1 MDKNFIKDN
10 NLNEAVKRFKQI
22 AEYKSPRQSLK
33 QLNEFT
39 FITNSQVDEDDNDDN
54 MQQQQNADMNQQPQ
68 GMSPEPQNQDGNMNG
83 QMDGNMQPQASEM
96 PQNGMEMSQ
105 DNNAMPQDGGNMQQG
120 DEEMSMGDDDMGF
133 PGVEEDGVETE
144 EMEPEDEVIDVD
156 ELTQSQETTEF
167 KVDNVDDK
175 LNKVLKIISKFN
187 DAIEANDQ
195 KIEDLKKEFQKR
207 NPTAEETLNL
217 RSLASYPFSERPD
230 EYWKKQQQEHPNY
243 NVISDNDV
251 STADEQ
257 KEFEIRKG
265 DIDNFNE
272 RDIMKS
278 LGESHIKLSDF
289 LQFQK
294 KEVVGKK
301 KLRPLKFSQIF
312 KC

>member
-1 MDKNFIKDN
+1 MKNNTDLIKQYK
-10 NLNEAVKRFKQI
+10 LEEAVKRIQKI
-22 AEYKSPRQSLK
+22 NEY
-33 QLNEFT
+33 T
-39 FITNSQVDEDDNDDN
+39 FYDSTMVEDDQDPNAMDGDPNGEMPPMDDPNAMGGDPNGGMPPMGGDPNAMGGEPN
-54 MQQQQNADMNQQPQ
+54 MMGGDPNGEMPPMDDPNAMDGDPN
-68 GMSPEPQNQDGNMNG
+68 GEMSPMDDPNM
-83 QMDGNMQPQASEM
+83 M
-96 PQNGMEMSQ
+96 
-105 DNNAMPQDGGNMQQG
+105 G
-120 DEEMSMGDDDMGF
+120 DEEGIEDIDM
-133 PGVEEDGVETE
+133 ETE
-144 EMEPEDEVIDVD
+144 QPGDEVIDVD

-289 LQFQK
+289 LQF
-294 KEVVGKK
+294 
-301 KLRPLKFSQIF
+301 
-312 KC
+312 

>member
-1 MDKNFIKDN
+1 MENNTDLIKQYK
-10 NLNEAVKRFKQI
+10 LEEAVKRIQKI
-22 AEYKSPRQSLK
+22 NEY
-33 QLNEFT
+33 T
-39 FITNSQVDEDDNDDN
+39 FYDSTMVEDD
-54 MQQQQNADMNQQPQ
+54 
-68 GMSPEPQNQDGNMNG
+68 QD
-83 QMDGNMQPQASEM
+83 P
-96 PQNGMEMSQ
+96 
-105 DNNAMPQDGGNMQQG
+105 NAMGGDPNAMGADPNGGMPPMDDPNAMGGDPNAMGADPNGGMPPMDDPNMMGGEEDIEDIDMETEQPG
-120 DEEMSMGDDDMGF
+120 DE
-133 PGVEEDGVETE
+133 VV
-144 EMEPEDEVIDVD
+144 DVD
-156 ELTQSQETTEF
+156 ELTQSQEATEF

-230 EYWKKQQQEHPNY
+230 EYWKKQQQDHPNY

-272 RDIMKS
+272 REVMKS

-289 LQFQK
+289 LQF
-294 KEVVGKK
+294 
-301 KLRPLKFSQIF
+301 
-312 KC
+312 

>member
-1 MDKNFIKDN
+1 MKNNTDLIKQYK
-10 NLNEAVKRFKQI
+10 LEEAVKRIQKI
-22 AEYKSPRQSLK
+22 NEY
-33 QLNEFT
+33 T
-39 FITNSQVDEDDNDDN
+39 FYDSTMVEDDQDPNAMGGDPNAMGGNPNGGMPPMGADPNAMGGDPNMMGGDPNGGMAPMGDPNAMGGDPNGGMPPMDDP
-54 MQQQQNADMNQQPQ
+54 NAMGGDPNAMGADP
-68 GMSPEPQNQDGNMNG
+68 NG
-83 QMDGNMQPQASEM
+83 EM
-96 PQNGMEMSQ
+96 PPMDDPNMMGGEGIEDIDMETEQ
-105 DNNAMPQDGGNMQQG
+105 PG
-120 DEEMSMGDDDMGF
+120 DE
-133 PGVEEDGVETE
+133 VV
-144 EMEPEDEVIDVD
+144 DVD
-156 ELTQSQETTEF
+156 ELTQSQEATEF

-230 EYWKKQQQEHPNY
+230 EYWKKQQQDHPNY

-272 RDIMKS
+272 REVMKS

-289 LQFQK
+289 LQF
-294 KEVVGKK
+294 
-301 KLRPLKFSQIF
+301 
-312 KC
+312 

>member
-1 MDKNFIKDN
+1 MENNTDLIKQYKLEEAIKRIQKINEYTFYDSSMVEDDQDPNAMGGDPNGAMPPMNDPNAMGPDPNGEMPPMGGDPNAMGGDPNGAMPPMDDPNAMGGDPN
-10 NLNEAVKRFKQI
+10 AMDGGPNGEMPPMDDPNMMGDDPNAMG
-22 AEYKSPRQSLK
+22 
-33 QLNEFT
+33 
-39 FITNSQVDEDDNDDN
+39 DEDDIEDIDIETE
-54 MQQQQNADMNQQPQ
+54 QP
-68 GMSPEPQNQDGNMNG
+68 
-83 QMDGNMQPQASEM
+83 
-96 PQNGMEMSQ
+96 
-105 DNNAMPQDGGNMQQG
+105 G
-120 DEEMSMGDDDMGF
+120 DE
-133 PGVEEDGVETE
+133 VV
-144 EMEPEDEVIDVD
+144 DVD

-217 RSLASYPFSERPD
+217 RSLTSYPFSERPD
-230 EYWKKQQQEHPNY
+230 EYWKKQQQDHPNY

-289 LQFQK
+289 LQF
-294 KEVVGKK
+294 
-301 KLRPLKFSQIF
+301 
-312 KC
+312 

>member
-1 MDKNFIKDN
+1 MKNNTDLIKQYK
-10 NLNEAVKRFKQI
+10 LEEAVKRIQKI
-22 AEYKSPRQSLK
+22 NEY
-33 QLNEFT
+33 T
-39 FITNSQVDEDDNDDN
+39 FYDSTMVEDD
-54 MQQQQNADMNQQPQ
+54 
-68 GMSPEPQNQDGNMNG
+68 QD
-83 QMDGNMQPQASEM
+83 P
-96 PQNGMEMSQ
+96 
-105 DNNAMPQDGGNMQQG
+105 NAMGGNPNGGMPPMGGDPNAMGPDPNMMGGDPNGGMAPMDDPNAMGADPNGGMPPMDDPNAMEGDPNAMGADPNGAMPPMDDPNMMGGEEDIEDIDIEEEQPG
-120 DEEMSMGDDDMGF
+120 DE
-133 PGVEEDGVETE
+133 VV
-144 EMEPEDEVIDVD
+144 DVD
-156 ELTQSQETTEF
+156 ELTQSQEATEF

-230 EYWKKQQQEHPNY
+230 EYWKKQQQDHPNY

-272 RDIMKS
+272 REVMKS

-289 LQFQK
+289 LQF
-294 KEVVGKK
+294 
-301 KLRPLKFSQIF
+301 
-312 KC
+312 

>member
-1 MDKNFIKDN
+1 MKNNTDLIKQYK
-10 NLNEAVKRFKQI
+10 LEEAVKRIQKI
-22 AEYKSPRQSLK
+22 NEY
-33 QLNEFT
+33 T
-39 FITNSQVDEDDNDDN
+39 FYDSTMVEDD
-54 MQQQQNADMNQQPQ
+54 
-68 GMSPEPQNQDGNMNG
+68 QD
-83 QMDGNMQPQASEM
+83 P
-96 PQNGMEMSQ
+96 
-105 DNNAMPQDGGNMQQG
+105 NAMGADPNAMGADPNGGMPPMGADPNMMGGDPNGGMPPMDDPNAMGGDPNAMGGDPNGGMPPMGGDPNAMGTDPNMMGGDPNGGMPPMDDPNMMGGEDIEDIDMETEQPG
-120 DEEMSMGDDDMGF
+120 DE
-133 PGVEEDGVETE
+133 VV
-144 EMEPEDEVIDVD
+144 DVD
-156 ELTQSQETTEF
+156 ELTQSQEATEF

-230 EYWKKQQQEHPNY
+230 EYWKKQQQDHPNY

-272 RDIMKS
+272 REVMKS

-289 LQFQK
+289 LQF
-294 KEVVGKK
+294 
-301 KLRPLKFSQIF
+301 
-312 KC
+312 

>member
-1 MDKNFIKDN
+1 MKNNTDLIKQYK
-10 NLNEAVKRFKQI
+10 LEEAVKRIQKI
-22 AEYKSPRQSLK
+22 NEY
-33 QLNEFT
+33 T
-39 FITNSQVDEDDNDDN
+39 FYDSTMVEDD
-54 MQQQQNADMNQQPQ
+54 
-68 GMSPEPQNQDGNMNG
+68 QD
-83 QMDGNMQPQASEM
+83 P
-96 PQNGMEMSQ
+96 
-105 DNNAMPQDGGNMQQG
+105 NAMGADPNGGMPPMGGDPNAMGADPNMMGGDPNGGMAPMDDPNAMGADPNGGMPPMDDPNAMGGDPNAMGADPNGGMPPMDDPNAMGGEEDIEDIDMETEQPG
-120 DEEMSMGDDDMGF
+120 DE
-133 PGVEEDGVETE
+133 VV
-144 EMEPEDEVIDVD
+144 DVD
-156 ELTQSQETTEF
+156 ELTQSQEATEF

-230 EYWKKQQQEHPNY
+230 EYWKKQQQDHPNY

-272 RDIMKS
+272 REVMKS

-289 LQFQK
+289 LQF
-294 KEVVGKK
+294 
-301 KLRPLKFSQIF
+301 
-312 KC
+312 

>member
-1 MDKNFIKDN
+1 MKNNTDLIKQYK
-10 NLNEAVKRFKQI
+10 LEEAVKRIQKI
-22 AEYKSPRQSLK
+22 NEY
-33 QLNEFT
+33 T
-39 FITNSQVDEDDNDDN
+39 FYDSTMVEDD
-54 MQQQQNADMNQQPQ
+54 
-68 GMSPEPQNQDGNMNG
+68 QD
-83 QMDGNMQPQASEM
+83 P
-96 PQNGMEMSQ
+96 
-105 DNNAMPQDGGNMQQG
+105 NAMGGDPNAMGGNPNGGMPPMGADPNMMGGDPNGGMPPMDDPNAMGADPNGGMPPMGGDPNAMGGDPNAMGADPNGGMPPMDDPNMMGGEEDIEDIDMETEQPG
-120 DEEMSMGDDDMGF
+120 DE
-133 PGVEEDGVETE
+133 VV
-144 EMEPEDEVIDVD
+144 DVD
-156 ELTQSQETTEF
+156 ELTQSQEATEF

-230 EYWKKQQQEHPNY
+230 EYWKKQQQDHPNY

-289 LQFQK
+289 LQF
-294 KEVVGKK
+294 
-301 KLRPLKFSQIF
+301 
-312 KC
+312 

>member
-1 MDKNFIKDN
+1 MKNNTDLIKQYK
-10 NLNEAVKRFKQI
+10 LEEAVKRIQKI
-22 AEYKSPRQSLK
+22 NEY
-33 QLNEFT
+33 T
-39 FITNSQVDEDDNDDN
+39 FYDSTMVEDD
-54 MQQQQNADMNQQPQ
+54 
-68 GMSPEPQNQDGNMNG
+68 QD
-83 QMDGNMQPQASEM
+83 P
-96 PQNGMEMSQ
+96 
-105 DNNAMPQDGGNMQQG
+105 NAMGGDPNAMGGNPNGGMPPMGADPNAMGADPNMMGGDPNGGMAPMDDPNAMGADPNGGMPPMDDPNMMGGEDIEDIDMETEQPG
-120 DEEMSMGDDDMGF
+120 DE
-133 PGVEEDGVETE
+133 VV
-144 EMEPEDEVIDVD
+144 DVD
-156 ELTQSQETTEF
+156 ELTQSQEATEF

-230 EYWKKQQQEHPNY
+230 EYWKKQQQDHPNY

-289 LQFQK
+289 LQF
-294 KEVVGKK
+294 
-301 KLRPLKFSQIF
+301 
-312 KC
+312 

>member
-1 MDKNFIKDN
+1 MKNNTDLIKQYK
-10 NLNEAVKRFKQI
+10 LEEAVKRIQKI
-22 AEYKSPRQSLK
+22 NEY
-33 QLNEFT
+33 T
-39 FITNSQVDEDDNDDN
+39 FYDSTMVEDD
-54 MQQQQNADMNQQPQ
+54 
-68 GMSPEPQNQDGNMNG
+68 QD
-83 QMDGNMQPQASEM
+83 P
-96 PQNGMEMSQ
+96 
-105 DNNAMPQDGGNMQQG
+105 NAMGADPNGGMPPMGGDPNAMGTDPNMMGGDPNGGMPPMDDPNMMGGEDIEDIDMETEQPG
-120 DEEMSMGDDDMGF
+120 DE
-133 PGVEEDGVETE
+133 VV
-144 EMEPEDEVIDVD
+144 DVD
-156 ELTQSQETTEF
+156 ELTQSQEATEF

-230 EYWKKQQQEHPNY
+230 EYWKKQQQDHPNY

-272 RDIMKS
+272 REVMKS

-289 LQFQK
+289 LQF
-294 KEVVGKK
+294 
-301 KLRPLKFSQIF
+301 
-312 KC
+312 

>member
-1 MDKNFIKDN
+1 MKNNTDLIKQYK
-10 NLNEAVKRFKQI
+10 LEEAVKRIKKI
-22 AEYKSPRQSLK
+22 NEY
-33 QLNEFT
+33 T
-39 FITNSQVDEDDNDDN
+39 FYDSTMVEDDQDPNAMSGDPNAMGGNPNGGMPPMDDPNAMGPDPN
-54 MQQQQNADMNQQPQ
+54 MMGGDPNGEMPPMGGDPNAMGGEPNMMGGDPN
-68 GMSPEPQNQDGNMNG
+68 GEMSP
-83 QMDGNMQPQASEM
+83 MDDP
-96 PQNGMEMSQ
+96 
-105 DNNAMPQDGGNMQQG
+105 NAMGG
-120 DEEMSMGDDDMGF
+120 
-133 PGVEEDGVETE
+133 EEDIEDIDMETE
-144 EMEPEDEVIDVD
+144 QPGDEVIDVD

-230 EYWKKQQQEHPNY
+230 EYWKKQQQDHPNY

-289 LQFQK
+289 LQF
-294 KEVVGKK
+294 
-301 KLRPLKFSQIF
+301 
-312 KC
+312 

>member
-1 MDKNFIKDN
+1 MKNNTDLIKQYK
-10 NLNEAVKRFKQI
+10 LEEAVKRIQKI
-22 AEYKSPRQSLK
+22 NEY
-33 QLNEFT
+33 T
-39 FITNSQVDEDDNDDN
+39 FYDSTMVEDD
-54 MQQQQNADMNQQPQ
+54 
-68 GMSPEPQNQDGNMNG
+68 QD
-83 QMDGNMQPQASEM
+83 P
-96 PQNGMEMSQ
+96 
-105 DNNAMPQDGGNMQQG
+105 NAMGADPNGGMPPMGGDPNAMGADPNMMGGDPNGGMAPMDDPNAMGADPNAMGGDSNGGMPPMDDPNAMGGDPNAMGADPNGGMPPMDDPNMMGGEDIEDIDMETEQPG
-120 DEEMSMGDDDMGF
+120 DE
-133 PGVEEDGVETE
+133 VV
-144 EMEPEDEVIDVD
+144 DVD
-156 ELTQSQETTEF
+156 ELTQSQEATEF

-230 EYWKKQQQEHPNY
+230 EYWKKQQQDHPNY

-289 LQFQK
+289 LQF
-294 KEVVGKK
+294 
-301 KLRPLKFSQIF
+301 
-312 KC
+312 

>member
-1 MDKNFIKDN
+1 MKNNTDLIKQYK
-10 NLNEAVKRFKQI
+10 LEEAVKRIQKI
-22 AEYKSPRQSLK
+22 NEY
-33 QLNEFT
+33 T
-39 FITNSQVDEDDNDDN
+39 FYDSTMVEDDQDP
-54 MQQQQNADMNQQPQ
+54 NA
-68 GMSPEPQNQDGNMNG
+68 
-83 QMDGNMQPQASEM
+83 MDGDPNGEM
-96 PQNGMEMSQ
+96 PPM
-105 DNNAMPQDGGNMQQG
+105 DDPNAMGGEPNMMGGDPNGGMPPMGGDPNAMGGEPNMMGGDPNGEMPPMDGPNMMGGDPNAMG
-120 DEEMSMGDDDMGF
+120 DEEDIEDIDM
-133 PGVEEDGVETE
+133 ETE
-144 EMEPEDEVIDVD
+144 QPGDEVIDVD

-289 LQFQK
+289 LQF
-294 KEVVGKK
+294 
-301 KLRPLKFSQIF
+301 
-312 KC
+312 

>member
-1 MDKNFIKDN
+1 MKNNTDLIKQYK
-10 NLNEAVKRFKQI
+10 LEEAVKRIQKI
-22 AEYKSPRQSLK
+22 NEY
-33 QLNEFT
+33 T
-39 FITNSQVDEDDNDDN
+39 FYDSTMVEDD
-54 MQQQQNADMNQQPQ
+54 
-68 GMSPEPQNQDGNMNG
+68 QD
-83 QMDGNMQPQASEM
+83 P
-96 PQNGMEMSQ
+96 
-105 DNNAMPQDGGNMQQG
+105 NAMGGDPNAMGGNPNGGMPPMGADPNAMGADPNMMGGDPNGGMAPMDDPNAMGADPNGAMPPMDDPNAMGGDPNAIGADPNGGMPPMDDPNMMGGEDIEDIDMETEQPG
-120 DEEMSMGDDDMGF
+120 DE
-133 PGVEEDGVETE
+133 VV
-144 EMEPEDEVIDVD
+144 DVD
-156 ELTQSQETTEF
+156 ELTQSQEATEF

-230 EYWKKQQQEHPNY
+230 EYWKKQQQDHPNY

-272 RDIMKS
+272 REVMKS

-289 LQFQK
+289 LQF
-294 KEVVGKK
+294 
-301 KLRPLKFSQIF
+301 
-312 KC
+312 

>member
-1 MDKNFIKDN
+1 MKNNTDLIKQYK
-10 NLNEAVKRFKQI
+10 LEEAVKRIQKI
-22 AEYKSPRQSLK
+22 NEY
-33 QLNEFT
+33 T
-39 FITNSQVDEDDNDDN
+39 FYDSTMVEDD
-54 MQQQQNADMNQQPQ
+54 
-68 GMSPEPQNQDGNMNG
+68 QD
-83 QMDGNMQPQASEM
+83 P
-96 PQNGMEMSQ
+96 
-105 DNNAMPQDGGNMQQG
+105 NAMGGDPNAMGADPNGGMPPMGADPNMMGGDPNGGMPPMDDPNMMGGEDIEDIDMETEQPG
-120 DEEMSMGDDDMGF
+120 DE
-133 PGVEEDGVETE
+133 VV
-144 EMEPEDEVIDVD
+144 DVD
-156 ELTQSQETTEF
+156 ELTQSQEATEF

-230 EYWKKQQQEHPNY
+230 EYWKKQQQDHPNY

-272 RDIMKS
+272 REVMKS

-289 LQFQK
+289 LQF
-294 KEVVGKK
+294 
-301 KLRPLKFSQIF
+301 
-312 KC
+312 

>member
-1 MDKNFIKDN
+1 MKNNTDLIKQYK
-10 NLNEAVKRFKQI
+10 LEEAVKRIQKI
-22 AEYKSPRQSLK
+22 NEY
-33 QLNEFT
+33 T
-39 FITNSQVDEDDNDDN
+39 FYDSTMVEDDQDP
-54 MQQQQNADMNQQPQ
+54 NA
-68 GMSPEPQNQDGNMNG
+68 
-83 QMDGNMQPQASEM
+83 MDGDPNAMGGNPNGGMPPMDDPNAMGPDPNMMGGDPNGGMPPMGGDPNAMGGEANMMGGDPNGEM
-96 PQNGMEMSQ
+96 PPMDDPNAMGGDPNGEMSSM
-105 DNNAMPQDGGNMQQG
+105 DDPNAMG
-120 DEEMSMGDDDMGF
+120 DEEGIEDIDM
-133 PGVEEDGVETE
+133 ETE
-144 EMEPEDEVIDVD
+144 QPGDEVIDVD

-289 LQFQK
+289 LQF
-294 KEVVGKK
+294 
-301 KLRPLKFSQIF
+301 
-312 KC
+312 